1 MENWL
6 SNWSSNPTIIVA
18 VIAIIGLIW
27 QGGRW
32 TGRIENGL
40 KSLGERMG
48 AELTRLEARID
59 TGLKTLQ
66 EETRHGLKTLRDEM
80 RHEHAETR
88 RTLDTLLLRV
98 GGGTPSTAGSS
109 PLKLTEFGKKI
120 ETMIEP
126 AEWVAVTRER
136 LRPESDGLEPFEI
149 DALCRRHVGSC
160 LDTEW
165 QRRVAR
171 TAYELGTD
179 NRAVEEVLRVLL
191 RDALV
196 ASASPPPNQPPGPA
210 KQPPVDRAPGTE
222 L

>member
-6 SNWSSNPTIIVA
+6 SNWGSNPTIIVA

-59 TGLKTLQ
+59 TGLKTL
-66 EETRHGLKTLRDEM
+66 RDEM

-98 GGGTPSTAGSS
+98 GGTPSTAGSS

-120 ETMIEP
+120 EAMIEP
-126 AEWVAVTRER
+126 AEWVRATTER
-136 LRPESDGLEPFEI
+136 LRPETKGLEPFEI
-149 DALCRRHVGSC
+149 DALCQGHVGSS

-165 QRRVAR
+165 HRRVAR
-171 TAYELGTD
+171 TAYEAGTD
-179 NRAVEEVLRVLL
+179 NRAVEDVLRVLL
-191 RDALV
+191 RDALL
-196 ASASPPPNQPPGPA
+196 ASASPAPSEPPTTG
-210 KQPPVDRAPGTE
+210 
-222 L
+222 

>member
-1 MENWL
+1 MEDWL

-40 KSLGERMG
+40 KSLGERMS
-48 AELTRLEARID
+48 AEHTRLETRID
-59 TGLKTLQ
+59 TGLKTL
-66 EETRHGLKTLRDEM
+66 EGRIETGLKILREEV

-98 GGGTPSTAGSS
+98 NGTSSTAGRS
-109 PLKLTEFGKKI
+109 PLQLTEFGKKI
-120 ETMIEP
+120 EGMIEP
-126 AEWVAVTRER
+126 AEWVSATTQE
-136 LRPESDGLEPFEI
+136 LRPETNGLEPFEI
-149 DALCRRHVGSC
+149 DALCQRHVGSS

-179 NRAVEEVLRVLL
+179 NRSVEDVLRVLL
-191 RDALV
+191 REALLRQQEL
-196 ASASPPPNQPPGPA
+196 SSSPSCG
-210 KQPPVDRAPGTE
+210 
-222 L
+222 

>member
-6 SNWSSNPTIIVA
+6 SNWSSHPTIIVA

-48 AELTRLEARID
+48 AKLTRLEARID
-59 TGLKTLQ
+59 T
-66 EETRHGLKTLRDEM
+66 GLKTLRDEM

-98 GGGTPSTAGSS
+98 GVGAPSTAGNS

-120 ETMIEP
+120 EAMIEP
-126 AEWVAVTRER
+126 AEWVTVTRER
-136 LRPESDGLEPFEI
+136 LRPETDGLEPFEI
-149 DALCRRHVGSC
+149 DALCQRHVGSS

-179 NRAVEEVLRVLL
+179 NRAVEDVLRVLL
-191 RDALV
+191 RDALL
-196 ASASPPPNQPPGPA
+196 ASASPAPTQPPTTG
-210 KQPPVDRAPGTE
+210 
-222 L
+222 

>member
-59 TGLKTLQ
+59 TGLKTL
-66 EETRHGLKTLRDEM
+66 RDEM

-109 PLKLTEFGKKI
+109 PRKLTEFGKKI
-120 ETMIEP
+120 EAMIEP
-126 AEWVAVTRER
+126 AEWVAATTER
-136 LRPESDGLEPFEI
+136 LRPETDGLEPFEI
-149 DALCRRHVGSC
+149 DALCQRHVGSS
-160 LDTEW
+160 LDTER

-179 NRAVEEVLRVLL
+179 NRAVEDVLRVLL
-191 RDALV
+191 RDALLAT
-196 ASASPPPNQPPGPA
+196 ASHPRAQPPRTG
-210 KQPPVDRAPGTE
+210 
-222 L
+222 

>member
-66 EETRHGLKTLRDEM
+66 DETRQGLKTLREEM

-98 GGGTPSTAGSS
+98 GGTPSTAGSS

-120 ETMIEP
+120 EAMIEP
-126 AEWVAVTRER
+126 AEWVRTTTER
-136 LRPESDGLEPFEI
+136 LRSETKGLEPFEI
-149 DALCRRHVGSC
+149 DALCQGHVGSS
-160 LDTEW
+160 LDMEW
-165 QRRVAR
+165 HRRVAR
-171 TAYELGTD
+171 TAYEAGTD
-179 NRAVEEVLRVLL
+179 NRAVEDVLRVLL
-191 RDALV
+191 RDALL

-210 KQPPVDRAPGTE
+210 KQPAVDRAPGTE

>member
-1 MENWL
+1 MEDWL

-18 VIAIIGLIW
+18 VIAVIGLIW

-48 AELTRLEARID
+48 AELTRLEERID
-59 TGLKTLQ
+59 N
-66 EETRHGLKTLRDEM
+66 GLKTLRDEM

-109 PLKLTEFGKKI
+109 PLKLTDFGKKI
-120 ETMIEP
+120 EARIEP
-126 AEWVAVTRER
+126 AAWIAATAER
-136 LRPESDGLEPFEI
+136 LRPETDGLEPFEI
-149 DALCRRHVGSC
+149 DALCQRHVGSS

-179 NRAVEEVLRVLL
+179 NRAVEDVLRVLL
-191 RDALV
+191 RDALLST
-196 ASASPPPNQPPGPA
+196 ANPPPHQPS
-210 KQPPVDRAPGTE
+210 RAA
-222 L
+222 

>member
-1 MENWL
+1 MEDWL

-48 AELTRLEARID
+48 AELTRLETRID
-59 TGLKTLQ
+59 T
-66 EETRHGLKTLRDEM
+66 GLKTLRDEM
-80 RHEHAETR
+80 RHEHSETR
-88 RTLDTLLLRV
+88 RTLETLLLRV

-120 ETMIEP
+120 EATIEP
-126 AEWVAVTRER
+126 AEWIAATAER
-136 LRPESDGLEPFEI
+136 LQPETDGLEPFEI
-149 DALCRRHVGSC
+149 DALCQRHVGTR

-171 TAYELGTD
+171 TAYEFGTD
-179 NRAVEEVLRVLL
+179 NRAVEDVLRVLL
-191 RDALV
+191 RDALLG
-196 ASASPPPNQPPGPA
+196 AANPA
-210 KQPPVDRAPGTE
+210 PHRPSRTA
-222 L
+222 

>member
-6 SNWSSNPTIIVA
+6 SNWGSNPTIIVA

-48 AELTRLEARID
+48 AEHTRLEARID
-59 TGLKTLQ
+59 TGLQTLQ

-98 GGGTPSTAGSS
+98 GGGTPSTAGNS

-120 ETMIEP
+120 EGLHLAGSGAGVKVLTCTNFGT
-126 AEWVAVTRER
+126 VA
-136 LRPESDGLEPFEI
+136 
-149 DALCRRHVGSC
+149 
-160 LDTEW
+160 
-165 QRRVAR
+165 
-171 TAYELGTD
+171 
-179 NRAVEEVLRVLL
+179 
-191 RDALV
+191 
-196 ASASPPPNQPPGPA
+196 
-210 KQPPVDRAPGTE
+210 
-222 L
+222 

>member
-6 SNWSSNPTIIVA
+6 SNWVSNPTIIVA

-32 TGRIENGL
+32 TGRIETGL
-40 KSLGERMG
+40 KSLGERMS
-48 AELTRLEARID
+48 AEHSRLEARID
-59 TGLKTLQ
+59 TGLNA
-66 EETRHGLKTLRDEM
+66 LRDEM

-98 GGGTPSTAGSS
+98 GQGTPSTAGSS

-120 ETMIEP
+120 ESTIEP
-126 AEWVAVTRER
+126 AKWVAATTER
-136 LRPESDGLEPFEI
+136 LRPETDGLEPFEV
-149 DALCRRHVGSC
+149 DALCQRHVESS

-179 NRAVEEVLRVLL
+179 NRAVEDVLRVLL
-191 RDALV
+191 RDALL
-196 ASASPPPNQPPGPA
+196 STASPPPTQPA
-210 KQPPVDRAPGTE
+210 KTA
-222 L
+222 

>member
-1 MENWL
+1 MEDWL

-18 VIAIIGLIW
+18 VIAVIGLIW

-48 AELTRLEARID
+48 AELTRLDTRID
-59 TGLKTLQ
+59 SGLESISEHMDAQRRTL
-66 EETRHGLKTLRDEM
+66 EERIETGLKTLRDEM
-80 RHEHAETR
+80 RHEHSETR

-98 GGGTPSTAGSS
+98 GGGTPSTAGRS

-120 ETMIEP
+120 EATIEP
-126 AEWVAVTRER
+126 AAWISATAER
-136 LRPESDGLEPFEI
+136 LRPETDGLEPFEI
-149 DALCRRHVGSC
+149 DALCQRHVGSS

-179 NRAVEEVLRVLL
+179 NRAVEDVLRVLL
-191 RDALV
+191 RDALL
-196 ASASPPPNQPPGPA
+196 ATANPPPHQPS
-210 KQPPVDRAPGTE
+210 RAA
-222 L
+222 

>member
-6 SNWSSNPTIIVA
+6 SNWGSNPTIIVA

-48 AELTRLEARID
+48 AEHTRLEARID
-59 TGLKTLQ
+59 A
-66 EETRHGLKTLRDEM
+66 GLKTLRDEM

-88 RTLDTLLLRV
+88 RTLDTLLLHV
-98 GGGTPSTAGSS
+98 GGGTPSTAGNS

-120 ETMIEP
+120 EAMIEP
-126 AEWVAVTRER
+126 AEWVTVTRER
-136 LRPESDGLEPFEI
+136 LLPETDGLEPFEI
-149 DALCRRHVGSC
+149 DALCQRHIGSS

-171 TAYELGTD
+171 TAYELATD
-179 NRAVEEVLRVLL
+179 KQAVEDVLRVLL
-191 RDALV
+191 RDALL
-196 ASASPPPNQPPGPA
+196 ASASPAPTQPPTTG
-210 KQPPVDRAPGTE
+210 
-222 L
+222 

>member
-59 TGLKTLQ
+59 TGLKTL
-66 EETRHGLKTLRDEM
+66 RDEM

-109 PLKLTEFGKKI
+109 PLKVTEFGKKI
-120 ETMIEP
+120 EAMIEP

-136 LRPESDGLEPFEI
+136 LRPETDGLEPFEI
-149 DALCRRHVGSC
+149 DALCQRHVGSS

-179 NRAVEEVLRVLL
+179 NRAVEDVLRVLL

-210 KQPPVDRAPGTE
+210 KQPPVGRAPGRE

>member
-66 EETRHGLKTLRDEM
+66 DETRHGLKTLQDETRHGLKTLREEM

-98 GGGTPSTAGSS
+98 GETPSTAGSS

-120 ETMIEP
+120 EAMIEP
-126 AEWVAVTRER
+126 AEWVRTTTER
-136 LRPESDGLEPFEI
+136 LRPETKGLEPFEI
-149 DALCRRHVGSC
+149 DALCQRHVGSS

-179 NRAVEEVLRVLL
+179 NRAVEDVLRVLL
-191 RDALV
+191 RDALL
-196 ASASPPPNQPPGPA
+196 ASASPPPTQPPRTG
-210 KQPPVDRAPGTE
+210 
-222 L
+222 

>member
-48 AELTRLEARID
+48 AEHTRLEARID

-66 EETRHGLKTLRDEM
+66 DEM

-120 ETMIEP
+120 EAMIEP
-126 AEWVAVTRER
+126 AEWVAVTRKR
-136 LRPESDGLEPFEI
+136 LRPETDGLEPFEI
-149 DALCRRHVGSC
+149 DALCQRHVGSS

-165 QRRVAR
+165 QGRVAR

-179 NRAVEEVLRVLL
+179 NRAVEDVLRVLL
-191 RDALV
+191 RDALL
-196 ASASPPPNQPPGPA
+196 ASASPAPTQPPTTG
-210 KQPPVDRAPGTE
+210 
-222 L
+222 

>member
-1 MENWL
+1 MEDWL

-40 KSLGERMG
+40 K
-48 AELTRLEARID
+48 TLEERID
-59 TGLKTLQ
+59 S
-66 EETRHGLKTLRDEM
+66 GLKTLREDM

-88 RTLDTLLLRV
+88 RKLDTLLLRMDR
-98 GGGTPSTAGSS
+98 TPSTAGSS
-109 PLKLTEFGKKI
+109 PLQLTEFGKKI
-120 ETMIEP
+120 EAIIEP
-126 AEWVAVTRER
+126 AEWVSATTQQ
-136 LRPESDGLEPFEI
+136 LRPETDGLEPFEI
-149 DALCRRHVGSC
+149 DALCQRHVGSS

-179 NRAVEEVLRVLL
+179 NRAVEDVLRVLL
-191 RDALV
+191 RDALL
-196 ASASPPPNQPPGPA
+196 ASASPAAAEAPTPA
-210 KQPPVDRAPGTE
+210 
-222 L
+222 

>member
-32 TGRIENGL
+32 TGRMENGL

-48 AELTRLEARID
+48 AKLTRLEARID
-59 TGLKTLQ
+59 T
-66 EETRHGLKTLRDEM
+66 GLKTLRDEM

-98 GGGTPSTAGSS
+98 GGGTPSTAGNS

-120 ETMIEP
+120 EAMIEP
-126 AEWVAVTRER
+126 AEWVTVTREQ
-136 LRPESDGLEPFEI
+136 LRPETDGLEPFEI
-149 DALCRRHVGSC
+149 DALCQRHVGSS

-179 NRAVEEVLRVLL
+179 NRAVEDVLRVLL
-191 RDALV
+191 RDALL
-196 ASASPPPNQPPGPA
+196 ASASPAPTQPPTTG
-210 KQPPVDRAPGTE
+210 
-222 L
+222 

>member
-6 SNWSSNPTIIVA
+6 SNWTSNPTIIVA

-40 KSLGERMG
+40 KSLGERMS

-59 TGLKTLQ
+59 T
-66 EETRHGLKTLRDEM
+66 GLKTLRDEM

-98 GGGTPSTAGSS
+98 GGTPSTAGSS

-120 ETMIEP
+120 EAMIEP
-126 AEWVAVTRER
+126 AEWVRATTER
-136 LRPESDGLEPFEI
+136 LRPETKGLEPFEI
-149 DALCRRHVGSC
+149 DALCQGHVGSS

-165 QRRVAR
+165 HRRVAR
-171 TAYELGTD
+171 TAYEAGTD
-179 NRAVEEVLRVLL
+179 NRAVEDVLRVLL
-191 RDALV
+191 RDALL

-210 KQPPVDRAPGTE
+210 KQPAVDRAPGTE

>member
-1 MENWL
+1 MEDWL

-48 AELTRLEARID
+48 AELTRLDERID
-59 TGLKTLQ
+59 T
-66 EETRHGLKTLRDEM
+66 GLKTLRDEM

-98 GGGTPSTAGSS
+98 GGGTPSTAGRS

-120 ETMIEP
+120 EARIEP
-126 AEWVAVTRER
+126 AAWTAATAER
-136 LRPESDGLEPFEI
+136 LRPETDGLEPFEI
-149 DALCRRHVGSC
+149 DALCQQHVGSS

-179 NRAVEEVLRVLL
+179 NRAVEDVLRVLL
-191 RDALV
+191 RDALLGTTN
-196 ASASPPPNQPPGPA
+196 PPPHQPS
-210 KQPPVDRAPGTE
+210 RAA
-222 L
+222 

>member
-1 MENWL
+1 MEDWL
-6 SNWSSNPTIIVA
+6 SNWISNPTIIVA
-18 VIAIIGLIW
+18 VLAVIGLIW

-48 AELTRLEARID
+48 AELTRLEERID
-59 TGLKTLQ
+59 T
-66 EETRHGLKTLRDEM
+66 GLKTLRDEM

-98 GGGTPSTAGSS
+98 GSGTPSTAGSS

-120 ETMIEP
+120 EARIEP
-126 AEWVAVTRER
+126 AAWTAATAER
-136 LRPESDGLEPFEI
+136 LRPETDGLEPFEI
-149 DALCRRHVGSC
+149 DALCQRHVGSS

-179 NRAVEEVLRVLL
+179 NRAVEDVLRVLL
-191 RDALV
+191 RDALL
-196 ASASPPPNQPPGPA
+196 ATANPPPHKPS
-210 KQPPVDRAPGTE
+210 RAA
-222 L
+222 